1 MGIIY
6 SHNNFKL
13 NEETDTLCFNI
24 DIFENDTSK
33 IFYKIISNI
42 EILFNVK
49 INIDLLDY
57 KNKNKNKNKRDIHIH
72 FEIHKSLIEIKLIKE
87 YKMYSLGYV
96 KTRLKLFTQKND
108 TISKENFRKLCHHI
122 GI

>member
-13 NEETDTLCFNI
+13 NEESDTLCFNA

-33 IFYKIISNI
+33 IFYKIISNL

-49 INIDLLDY
+49 INIDLLD
-57 KNKNKNKNKRDIHIH
+57 NKNKRDIYIH

-87 YKMYSLGYV
+87 DKMYSLGYV
-96 KTRLKLFTQKND
+96 KTMLKLFTQKND

>member
-6 SHNNFKL
+6 SYNNFKL
-13 NEETDTLCFNI
+13 NEEADTLCFNI

-33 IFYKIISNI
+33 IFYKIISNL

-49 INIDLLDY
+49 INIDLLD
-57 KNKNKNKNKRDIHIH
+57 NKNKNKRDIHIH

>member
-6 SHNNFKL
+6 SHNNFEL
-13 NEETDTLCFNI
+13 NKEADTLCFNM

-42 EILFNVK
+42 EFLFNVK
-49 INIDLLDY
+49 LNLKFLDKNSTANI
-57 KNKNKNKNKRDIHIH
+57 HTH
-72 FEIHKSLIEIKLIKE
+72 FVTENCLFEIKLNKE
-87 YKMYSLGYV
+87 NKIYSLGYT
-96 KTRLKLFTQKND
+96 KTRVKLFTQKND
-108 TISKENFRKLCHHI
+108 TISKEKFHKLCHHI